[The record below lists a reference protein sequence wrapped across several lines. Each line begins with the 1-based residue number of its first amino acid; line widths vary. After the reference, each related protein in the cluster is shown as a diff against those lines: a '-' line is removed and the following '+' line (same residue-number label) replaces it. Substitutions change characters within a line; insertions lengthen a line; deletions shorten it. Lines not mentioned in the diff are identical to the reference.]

1 MVLALPFGLAIGLS
15 LGALG
20 GGGAVLALPVLV
32 YVFGEDVHAATTAS
46 LAVVVAAA
54 LAGGAVQASRAQ
66 VCWPQVAVFAPA
78 ALAGTV
84 VGTLANEAV
93 SGAVLLLGFVPVL
106 VAAAAFT
113 WRRAGAGG
121 GGGEETCPPLER
133 QRTVAA
139 GLVVGALTG
148 FFGVGGGFLV
158 VPLLALAMR
167 FPLRRAIGTSLV
179 IVGFVSLGGLAA
191 HLWRG
196 ADLDAGLAAAMALG
210 CAVGALAGARI
221 GASLPQRTLGRGF
234 ALLLAAVGAYIVLAS
249 ALTGAVVGG

>member
-1 MVLALPFGLAIGLS
+1 VVLALPFGLVIGLS
-15 LGALG
+15 LGGLG

-179 IVGFVSLGGLAA
+179 IVGFVSLAGLAA

-210 CAVGALAGARI
+210 CAMGAFAGARI

-249 ALTGAVVGG
+249 ALTGAVVDG

>member
-1 MVLALPFGLAIGLS
+1 MALALPLGLAIGVC

-32 YVFGEDVHAATTAS
+32 YVLGEEVHAATTAS

-54 LAGGAVQASRAQ
+54 LAGGAAQASRAQ
-66 VCWPQVAVFAPA
+66 VCWPQVGAFTPG
-78 ALAGTV
+78 ALAGV
-84 VGTLANEAV
+84 VAGTLASEAV
-93 SGAVLLLGFVPVL
+93 GGEVLLLGFVPVL
-106 VAAAAFT
+106 LAAAAFT
-113 WRRAGAGG
+113 WHRAGAGD
-121 GGGEETCPPLER
+121 GGEKSCPPLDR
-133 QRTVAA
+133 RRTMAG

-158 VPLLALAMR
+158 VPLLALAMG

-179 IVGFVSLGGLAA
+179 IVGFVSLAGLTA

-196 ADLDAGLAAAMALG
+196 ADVDAGPTAAMALG
-210 CAVGALAGARI
+210 CALGALAGARI
-221 GASLPQRTLGRGF
+221 GVSLPQRTLGRAF
-234 ALLLAAVGAYIVLAS
+234 ALVLAAVGMYVVLAS